1 MSTQPPA
8 SEASLASDSNVEK
21 MAVVGLGV
29 PGIWGVAAMPLL
41 SARGKLIPPV
51 RAFQFLSVPAEN
63 R

>member
-8 SEASLASDSNVEK
+8 SEASLASDCNVKK
-21 MAVVGLGV
+21 MAAVGIGV
-29 PGIWGVAAMPLL
+29 PGVWGVSAMPLL
-41 SARGKLIPPV
+41 SAHRKLIPPV